1 MGSKPKNQH
10 YIPRVYLKP
19 WEHENKKLWIADKD
33 HEDKIKIDER
43 KEEKVFSS
51 RNLYTIKLDQEFV
64 VKHCEKIKKE
74 LAQKIA
80 NFMNDQ
86 KVYAKDR
93 GIEIRNLDQI
103 ESKLDTIGEWT
114 FFKNDSGKVVSR
126 SKIIKN
132 IRSFTSYYLE
142 NKFNDY
148 FENQWCQTRDRF
160 IELCNTEGVHKVQRN
175 YIDLIIK
182 FAIATEMR
190 RPNSNSVTW
199 SKCIISNVYNY
210 WNESGLNV
218 RFRNEYKKQDIANQY
233 WLIDLYKMM
242 TGGTG
247 YYNTFL
253 ELFYTKFSHIILFT
267 VKGNDSF
274 ITSDN
279 PFFIEKNNSEK
290 GMYFPVTPKH
300 LIFIPII
307 ENNFSS
313 DYEGICLKTK
323 IINSKEIEKL
333 NTIIKRNANKF
344 VVYLDN
350 MR

>member
-1 MGSKPKNQH
+1 MGSRPKNQH

-19 WEHENKKLWIADKD
+19 WEHENKKLWIADKN
-33 HEDKIKIDER
+33 HEDKKIEK

-51 RNLYTIKLDQEFV
+51 RNLYTVKLNQEFV
-64 VKHCEKIKKE
+64 VKHCEKIKRE
-74 LAQKIA
+74 FSEKIA

-86 KVYAKDR
+86 EVYAKDR
-93 GIEIRNLDQI
+93 GIEIRSLDQI
-103 ESKLDTIGEWT
+103 ESKLDNIEEWT
-114 FFKNDSGKVVSR
+114 FFRNDSGKVVSR

-148 FENQWCQTRDRF
+148 FENQWCQTRDSF
-160 IELCNTEGVHKVQRN
+160 VELYNAEGVHKVKQN

-190 RPNSNSVTW
+190 GPKSNLVTLA
-199 SKCIISNVYNY
+199 KLVISNKYNY
-210 WNESGLNV
+210 WDKFGLNV
-218 RFRNEYKKQDIANQY
+218 RFRNEYKKQDVANQY

-253 ELFYTKFSHIILFT
+253 KSFYAKVSHIILFT
-267 VKGNDSF
+267 TKGNDSF

-290 GMYFPVTPKH
+290 GIYFPITPKH
-300 LIFIPII
+300 LIFLPVIK
-307 ENNFSS
+307 NDFSS
-313 DYEGICLKTK
+313 DYEGIYLKTET
-323 IINSKEIEKL
+323 INSKEIEKL
-333 NTIIKRNANKF
+333 NAIIKRNANKSI
-344 VVYLDN
+344 VYLN
-350 MR
+350 M